1 MAAGGYNSKIGKLG
15 EDLASRFLEDNGC
28 KIIGRNFN
36 TRYGEIDLI
45 ARSGER
51 SSAGEILFCE
61 VKTRSSNQY
70 GYPEQA
76 VDAKKISHLLQA
88 VKLYLKINHISD
100 FWRLDIIS
108 IELSSNSQPE
118 IKWFKDITG
127 GY

>member
-1 MAAGGYNSKIGKLG
+1 MVGGGYNSKIGKLG
-15 EDLASRFLEDNGC
+15 EDLASQFLLANCC
-28 KIIGRNFN
+28 KIIDRNFH

-45 ARSGER
+45 AKCGN
-51 SSAGEILFCE
+51 EILFLE

-88 VKLYLKINHISD
+88 AKIYLKIKHLNS

-108 IELSSNSQPE
+108 VEINNSSDFK
-118 IKWFKDITG
+118 IKWFKDVSG

>member
-1 MAAGGYNSKIGKLG
+1 MVGGGYNSKIGKLG
-15 EDLASRFLEDNGC
+15 EDLASQFLLDNGC
-28 KIIGRNFN
+28 KIIDRNFH
-36 TRYGEIDLI
+36 TRYGEIDLV
-45 ARSGER
+45 AQKGD
-51 SSAGEILFCE
+51 EILFLE

-88 VKLYLKINHISD
+88 AKIYLKIKHLSS

-108 IELSSNSQPE
+108 VELSPDNQIPKIS
-118 IKWFKDITG
+118 WFKNITS